1 MDRPRRAHVRARR
14 RRRSR
19 RAFASVS
26 RRRARR
32 SRRDGVVPRALDGV
46 EHGRQRRGGAFQ
58 GDGDALAEEETPRR
72 DGGEGGARGC
82 ARGGGGGGGGADAEA
97 STPPSSREPTLSEVI
112 ANLAAEPCIEP
123 VSGDLAAAL
132 ARLGI
137 DVPRPA
143 ADERERDSPPPRK
156 RPTRPRRD
164 AHVFPKRVGGGYRRG
179 DGTPFA
185 RPPGRGDRP
194 SATTVAP
201 PPRAPRAPH
210 RLAKAAD
217 ADPPL
222 EVASQ
227 EVIRLGEIRT
237 RAHYGPWAHLWW
249 GEVASADDR
258 ASSSASAS
266 SSGSAASAAP
276 FAVGFS
282 VRTKLRRPESN
293 SHARRTGT
301 GPYGGR
307 VVTRGVPVP
316 EPRVAAVVECVVEER
331 VVGKPWEGPIF
342 RAAWRGGSR
351 TGTRWTMGGP
361 RRAPRVVE
369 GVGTTPEAAV
379 DALRA
384 AVRRASRGAVAAAAK
399 LPPADVLFGFAPGRA
414 ARALAQ
420 LTMITGTP
428 TRIPPGEGCG
438 LALVRHASKSNLYD
452 GDFAASSSSTWSSS
466 LGEFPLAPGYQTSF
480 RLCAGVH
487 ARCRVVSREEAKI
500 GGASTV
506 SSGVAFVVERWDLG
520 AVAARAVAADPDRAW
535 AKMPEERRL
544 AAGRTKAPGNARSGT
559 RAGSGRSSSDWRARA
574 CCERSRDTEPRP
586 RRGTRSSSRRSF

>member
-1 MDRPRRAHVRARR
+1 MASSLEPSTAWSTDDSDEEAHFREMVTL
-14 RRRSR
+14 SLKKK
-19 RAFASVS
+19 
-26 RRRARR
+26 
-32 SRRDGVVPRALDGV
+32 RRDAMEAREAREAAL
-46 EHGRQRRGGAFQ
+46 E
-58 GDGDALAEEETPRR
+58 
-72 DGGEGGARGC
+72 
-82 ARGGGGGGGGADAEA
+82 AEA
-97 STPPSSREPTLSEVI
+97 EAAAEAEARSSTPPSSREPTLSEVI

-143 ADERERDSPPPRK
+143 ADEPERDSPPPRK

-201 PPRAPRAPH
+201 PPRAPRAPP

-258 ASSSASAS
+258 ARSSAFAS

-331 VVGKPWEGPIF
+331 VVGKPWEGPTF

-384 AVRRASRGAVAAAAK
+384 AVRRASRGVAAAAK
-399 LPPADVLFGFAPGRA
+399 LPPADVLFGFAPGPA
-414 ARALAQ
+414 ARALAR
-420 LTMITGTP
+420 LTVLTGTP
-428 TRIPPGEGCG
+428 TRVPPGEGCG
-438 LALVRHASKSNLYD
+438 LALVRHASRSNFHD
-452 GDFAASSSSTWSSS
+452 GDFASSSSWSSSWSSS
-466 LGEFPLAPGYQTSF
+466 LGECPLAPGYQTSF

-487 ARCRVVSREEAKI
+487 ARCRVVSREEANI
-500 GGASTV
+500 GGASNSSGN

-544 AAGRTKAPGNARSGT
+544 AAAANESAGERAEWDARGFGAFLFGLESARVMRTLERHRAAAATGDAFLVAEAFLDGAAR
-559 RAGSGRSSSDWRARA
+559 
-574 CCERSRDTEPRP
+574 EP
-586 RRGTRSSSRRSF
+586 SNEFL

>member
-1 MDRPRRAHVRARR
+1 MASSLEPSAAWSTDDSDEEAHFREMVTL
-14 RRRSR
+14 SLKKK
-19 RAFASVS
+19 
-26 RRRARR
+26 
-32 SRRDGVVPRALDGV
+32 RRDAMEAREAREAAL
-46 EHGRQRRGGAFQ
+46 E
-58 GDGDALAEEETPRR
+58 AEAAAAAE
-72 DGGEGGARGC
+72 
-82 ARGGGGGGGGADAEA
+82 ADAEA
-97 STPPSSREPTLSEVI
+97 STSPSSREPTLSEVI

-164 AHVFPKRVGGGYRRG
+164 ARVFPKRVGGGYRRG

-194 SATTVAP
+194 SATAVAP
-201 PPRAPRAPH
+201 PPRRA
-210 RLAKAAD
+210 AAD
-217 ADPPL
+217 ADAPL

-227 EVIRLGEIRT
+227 EVLRLGEIRT

-249 GEVASADDR
+249 GEFASADADDARDAGR
-258 ASSSASAS
+258 ASSSAFASAS
-266 SSGSAASAAP
+266 APVAAP

-282 VRTKLRRPESN
+282 VRTKLREPESN
-293 SHARRTGT
+293 SRALRTGA

-307 VVTRGVPVP
+307 VVTLGVPLP
-316 EPRVAAVVECVVEER
+316 EPRVAAVVDCVVEER
-331 VVGKPWEGPIF
+331 VVGKPWEGPRF

-351 TGTRWTMGGP
+351 TGTRWTTSGT
-361 RRAPRVVE
+361 RRSPRVVE
-369 GVGTTPEAAV
+369 GAGATPEAAV

-384 AVRRASRGAVAAAAK
+384 AARRAARGAVAAVPN
-399 LPPADVLFGFAPGRA
+399 LPSADVLFGFAPGRA

-420 LTMITGTP
+420 LTMLTGTP
-428 TRIPPGEGCG
+428 TRLPLGEGCG
-438 LALVRHASKSNLYD
+438 LALVRHASRSTPDD
-452 GDFAASSSSTWSSS
+452 GGSSAASTWSSTWSSS
-466 LGEFPLAPGYQTSF
+466 LGEFPLVPGYQTSF

-487 ARCRVVSREEAKI
+487 ARCRVVSREDAGV
-500 GGASTV
+500 GGPSTA

-520 AVAARAVAADPDRAW
+520 AMAARAVAADPDRAW

-544 AAGRTKAPGNARSGT
+544 AAGAGGGARERAEWDARGFGAFLFGLESARVMRTLERHTAAAATGDAFLVAEEFLRRAAPE
-559 RAGSGRSSSDWRARA
+559 SSH
-574 CCERSRDTEPRP
+574 E
-586 RRGTRSSSRRSF
+586 FL